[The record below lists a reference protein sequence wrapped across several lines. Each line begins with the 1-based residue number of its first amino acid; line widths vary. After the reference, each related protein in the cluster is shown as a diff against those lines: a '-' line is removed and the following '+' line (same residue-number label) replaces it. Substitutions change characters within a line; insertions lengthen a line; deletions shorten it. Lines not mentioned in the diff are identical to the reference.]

1 MLVVPHRRHCLRHP
15 CRCRLRRR
23 RRSRCRRYRS
33 CCRRTC
39 RFHCRCCR
47 PRSALV
53 TAATALLLGVLFLG
67 ALRGVFLLRVVRP
80 ACSTDRT
87 YAPSATD
94 NPHQVVR
101 AIKHCERGTGNR
113 DSSPLEENCSSEN
126 SESPKSSDGGVGW
139 RFRFPSF

>member
-1 MLVVPHRRHCLRHP
+1 MNRPWQTTFPTSLPFFLLLLLPLPTTYYYTTLIFMLVVPRRRHCRRHP

-33 CCRRTC
+33 RCRHTCHFHRHCCC
-39 RFHCRCCR
+39 

-67 ALRGVFLLRVVRP
+67 ALRGVFLLRVVQP

-94 NPHQVVR
+94 NP
-101 AIKHCERGTGNR
+101 IK
-113 DSSPLEENCSSEN
+113 
-126 SESPKSSDGGVGW
+126 
-139 RFRFPSF
+139 